1 MKPGLK
7 PGRREQMTVT
17 VTSEMTAS
25 FGGKAVHPTLS
36 TVSMIYYMEWVGRKV
51 ILPFLEDGEEG
62 VGSGIFVQHRAPAPV
77 GKEVTFT
84 AEASEVKPSKVV
96 CLVRA
101 EHDKSLVGTGTFV
114 QTILSKQRILDRIK
128 QME

>member
-1 MKPGLK
+1 
-7 PGRREQMTVT
+7 
-17 VTSEMTAS
+17 
-25 FGGKAVHPTLS
+25 
-36 TVSMIYYMEWVGRKV
+36 
-51 ILPFLEDGEEG
+51 
-62 VGSGIFVQHRAPAPV
+62 V

-114 QTILSKQRILDRIK
+114 QTILPKQRILDRIK